1 MGLGEGCPSRPE
13 AVGDR
18 QDHRSD
24 VEGAVGTGQAG
35 VHGRVRDGEGR
46 GRCIMDWGFVL
57 FIVCTE
63 KVGGA
68 ASRTGALFCSLSVQR
83 R

>member
-1 MGLGEGCPSRPE
+1 MGLSEGCPPRPE

-24 VEGAVGTGQAG
+24 VEGAFGTGQAG

-46 GRCIMDWGFVL
+46 GRCITDWGLCLVHCL
-57 FIVCTE
+57 YREGRGRCITD
-63 KVGGA
+63 GG
-68 ASRTGALFCSLSVQR
+68 FF
-83 R
+83 

>member
-1 MGLGEGCPSRPE
+1 MGLSKGRPPRPE

-46 GRCIMDWGFVL
+46 GRCLLLRYMNL
-57 FIVCTE
+57 
-63 KVGGA
+63 
-68 ASRTGALFCSLSVQR
+68 
-83 R
+83 